1 MSSTHAPPPTGP
13 PEEEASPS
21 WGEQQNVLA
30 KPDRQRLRAGRR
42 SLAVAIVLLAIGV
55 LRFSTDT
62 LHEMNHEYWRAFEG
76 TPLRY
81 LIRAPSDGS
90 LWGRLNAQWFKLLSV
105 PSGIG
110 LIWLW
115 ARFDSGTWEQKR
127 EAWRDATM
135 RLVWIG
141 SFVAGFTLIELEK
154 QFHMLGMSTV
164 LVEGERSW
172 LNHVVHLLSA
182 GLAWW
187 LADHLEFEPLRQSEI
202 DLERELDAL
211 EPVMPTES

>member
-1 MSSTHAPPPTGP
+1 MKATRSDS
-13 PEEEASPS
+13 
-21 WGEQQNVLA
+21 
-30 KPDRQRLRAGRR
+30 QRLRAGRW
-42 SLAVAIVLLAIGV
+42 SLAIALVLIAIGV
-55 LRFSTDT
+55 LRFVTDT
-62 LHEMNHEYWRAFEG
+62 LHEMNPDYWRALEG

-81 LIRAPSDGS
+81 LIRAPSDGTA
-90 LWGRLNAQWFKLLSV
+90 LGWLNAQFFKLLSV
-105 PSGIG
+105 PSGIA

-115 ARFDSGTWEQKR
+115 ARFDSGTWTDKR
-127 EAWRDATM
+127 EAWADATM

-154 QFHMLGMSTV
+154 QFHMLGMSTL

-172 LNHVVHLLSA
+172 LNHVVHVVSA

-187 LADHLEFEPLRQSEI
+187 VASKLEFEALRQAEI

-211 EPVMPTES
+211 EPVMTMDSDP

>member
-1 MSSTHAPPPTGP
+1 M
-13 PEEEASPS
+13 
-21 WGEQQNVLA
+21 L
-30 KPDRQRLRAGRR
+30 
-42 SLAVAIVLLAIGV
+42 VAIGT
-55 LRFSTDT
+55 LRFVTDT
-62 LHEMNHEYWRAFEG
+62 LHEMNPNYWQAFEG

-81 LIRAPSDGS
+81 LIRAPSDGTT
-90 LWGRLNAQWFKLLSV
+90 LGWLNAQFFKLLAV
-105 PSGIG
+105 PSGLA

-115 ARFDSGTWEQKR
+115 ARFDSGTWEDKR
-127 EAWRDATM
+127 AAWADATM

-154 QFHMLGMSTV
+154 QFHMLGMNTL

-172 LNHVVHLLSA
+172 VNHVVHLVSA

-187 LADHLEFEPLRQSEI
+187 LADRLEFEPLRQSEI

-211 EPVMPTES
+211 EVVPLEPR